1 MLRVLAWMGL
11 YVGTPSAA
19 TWGMAF
25 ITEPFVV
32 LFALSAFTLLLAVL
46 PYLGEPAHRH

>member
-19 TWGMAF
+19 TWGI
-25 ITEPFVV
+25 ITFSDLSLVF
-32 LFALSAFTLLLAVL
+32 FALSIFVLLLAVF
-46 PYLGEPAHRH
+46 PHLGETARR